1 MSGQTLGKEVHEN
14 AEGSPGTGVYRRSLR
29 GWPRKHPW
37 WTTSIALVLLSAALA
52 KWAATR
58 PSYDAYG
65 WLVWGY
71 QTLHL
76 HLDLGGSPSW
86 KPLPFL
92 LTVPYALAGY
102 YELHLWMITA
112 VAVALAGALFGGRI
126 AYRVVAGEAPGRR
139 LAACAAAGFAGAAVL
154 ALRDYAHFILSAQS
168 DPAIV
173 TLTLAAIDMHLC
185 GRPRAAFALGALAG
199 LGRPEAWC
207 LLVPYSLYLWLRET
221 SLRFIVATGWGAILF
236 LWFGIP
242 TITNGRPFISAQL
255 AFNSPR
261 ALLHD
266 QIGGTL
272 QRFAELYDLPIW
284 LAAAGTVVWASLR
297 RRWLIATLAG
307 AAALWVLT
315 EIAFALHG
323 WPGLPRYMFEPAAIC
338 GVIAGIGF
346 GWLLIKPPPRNGRV
360 LRLAGPALALVLVA
374 ALIPDA
380 KTRYD
385 AEQSDLRHEHE
396 RTARIN
402 ALAKSLTALG
412 GSARIRS
419 CGVPVIDVEWLS
431 AMAYAMH
438 MDVGFVGYKTEGR
451 RPIVVFTMLPK
462 GWRILPQ
469 RIPRADRARCAGLHA
484 DWVANPQRSG
494 RRTDPPALTRP
505 RVTD

>member
-1 MSGQTLGKEVHEN
+1 MLRIEVDEH
-14 AEGSPGTGVYRRSLR
+14 AERCAGTGVPGRSAR
-29 GWPRKHPW
+29 GWLRKRRW
-37 WTTSIALVLLSAALA
+37 WITSIALVLFSAALV

-71 QTLHL
+71 QTLRL

-86 KPLPFL
+86 KPLPSL

-112 VAVALAGALFGGRI
+112 VAVALAGSLFAGRI
-126 AYRVVAGEAPGRR
+126 AYRVVAGEAPDRR
-139 LAACAAAGFAGAAVL
+139 LAACAAAGFAGVAVL
-154 ALRDYAHFILSAQS
+154 ALRDYSHFVLSAQT
-168 DPAIV
+168 DPMIV

-185 GRPRAAFALGALAG
+185 GRRRAAFALGALAG

-207 LLVPYSLYLWLRET
+207 LLGPYSLYLWLRAP
-221 SLRFIVATGWGAILF
+221 SLRFIVAAGWGAILF
-236 LWFGIP
+236 MWFGIP
-242 TITNGRPFISAQL
+242 TITNGRPFVSAQL

-266 QIGGTL
+266 QIGGTV

-284 LAAAGTVVWASLR
+284 LAAAGTVVWAIIR
-297 RRWLIATLAG
+297 RQRLIATLVG

-338 GVIAGIGF
+338 GVIAGIGV
-346 GWLLIKPPPRNGRV
+346 GRLLTKPPPRSGPV
-360 LRLAGPALALVLVA
+360 LRLTGPALALILVT

-380 KTRYD
+380 KARYD
-385 AEQSDLRHEHE
+385 AEQSDLRHEHG
-396 RTARIN
+396 RTAEIN
-402 ALAKSLTALG
+402 ALVKSVTALG

-419 CGVPVIDVEWLS
+419 CGVPVIHVEWLS

-438 MDVGFVGYKTEGR
+438 TDVGFVGYKTEGR
-451 RPIVVFTMLPK
+451 RPIVVFTALPK
-462 GWRILPQ
+462 GWQVLPQ

-484 DWVANPQRSG
+484 DWLATRN
-494 RRTDPPALTRP
+494 DPGGVLIRP
-505 RVTD
+505 RSRAL

>member
-1 MSGQTLGKEVHEN
+1 MLGIDVDERAKGP
-14 AEGSPGTGVYRRSLR
+14 AGDGIYGRSAR
-29 GWPRKHPW
+29 GWLRKRAW
-37 WTTSIALVLLSAALA
+37 WMTSIALVLFSAALV

-71 QTLHL
+71 QTLRL

-92 LTVPYALAGY
+92 LTVPYALGGY

-112 VAVALAGALFGGRI
+112 VAVALAGSVFAARI
-126 AYRVVAGEAPGRR
+126 AYRLVAGEALDQR

-154 ALRDYAHFILSAQS
+154 ALRDYSHFILSAQT
-168 DPAIV
+168 DPMIV
-173 TLTLAAIDMHLC
+173 SLTLAAIDMHLL
-185 GRPRAAFALGALAG
+185 GRRRAAFALGALAG

-207 LLVPYSLYLWLRET
+207 LLGPYSLYLWLRAP
-221 SLRFIVATGWGAILF
+221 SLRFIVAAGWGAILF

-242 TITNGRPFISAQL
+242 TITNGRPFVSAQL

-261 ALLHD
+261 ALLHH
-266 QIGGTL
+266 QIGGTI
-272 QRFAELYDLPIW
+272 QRFAGLYDLPIW
-284 LAAAGTVVWASLR
+284 LAAAATVVWAILR
-297 RRWLIATLAG
+297 RQWLIATLAG
-307 AAALWVLT
+307 TAALWVLT

-346 GWLLIKPPPRNGRV
+346 GWLLIKPPRRSRHV

-380 KTRYD
+380 KARFD
-385 AEQSDLRHEHE
+385 AERSDLRAQHD
-396 RTARIN
+396 RTAEIN
-402 ALAKSLTALG
+402 ALMKSVTALG

-419 CGVPVIDVEWLS
+419 CGVPVVDVEWLS
-431 AMAYAMH
+431 AMAYALH
-438 MDVGFVGYKTEGR
+438 SDVGFVGYKTKGR
-451 RPIVVFTMLPK
+451 RPIVVFTTLPK
-462 GWRILPQ
+462 GWKVLPR
-469 RIPRADRARCAGLHA
+469 RIPKADRARCAGLYA
-484 DWVANPQRSG
+484 EWVATRN
-494 RRTDPPALTRP
+494 DPGGVLIRP
-505 RVTD
+505 RSQTL